1 MIRYIHAMT
10 CLMAY
15 HNRKRTEAISTIAID
30 HIAYRLP
37 RFSDCCSS
45 NNKSTLRFLNQSV
58 HQFQRHLTLMES
70 KQKIISSVIRHI
82 SRKYLLPNSSH
93 MVDRRDNVTID
104 REYYGKNMPAAIQL
118 STIQDSR

>member
-1 MIRYIHAMT
+1 
-10 CLMAY
+10 
-15 HNRKRTEAISTIAID
+15 
-30 HIAYRLP
+30 
-37 RFSDCCSS
+37 
-45 NNKSTLRFLNQSV
+45 
-58 HQFQRHLTLMES
+58 MES